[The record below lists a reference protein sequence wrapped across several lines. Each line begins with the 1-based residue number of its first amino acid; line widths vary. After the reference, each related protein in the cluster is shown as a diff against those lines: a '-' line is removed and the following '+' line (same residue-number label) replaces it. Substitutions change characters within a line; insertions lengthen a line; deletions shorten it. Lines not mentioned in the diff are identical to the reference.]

1 MTEKYQLPLQQLY
14 DPIMIM
20 FQQIEGYELLFQELE
35 SRQKE
40 SRKNKFII
48 EKLIAMQDKKQQL
61 EKEKIEFDTLYQKSN
76 LTREQHK
83 HLISQEIEIDQEF
96 YQIFKILDE
105 QENLTKEL
113 INYDDPQGQGPSQLR
128 GSLTENIDII
138 RSAALSKIIAHLK
151 KHYEMITI
159 DELKDIN
166 KLFQNKVNDQIIFV
180 LRYKFSN
187 LLIPLLAGINSM
199 DEQSIISFFKTLDSQ
214 IQQSF
219 NQTEEIFDK
228 NASSIFPQI
237 IDNICCDYA
246 QQLDAT
252 LKFVE
257 SYFLFYEVNIQIQQ
271 IINFFKSKNT
281 QLQFNNGLI
290 KLLQLCSSQKIKSVQ
305 FMSHNLQV
313 IRFNIAQFS
322 SYQPLK
328 DQLYQMYD
336 FLKKNKPEE
345 RQEILCNLWQP
356 FQQLIQ
362 MKLNQNSFNRSSKI
376 FSINAL
382 QIYINQLQEMKILE
396 IQDTINN
403 YIKECQQ
410 LLGDLIQKLKIENIT
425 ESAQKFKVQQREKN
439 IQLSKDQFKKFLR
452 QIVQLDE
459 NGFRNDLF
467 FEIDLI
473 INEQI
478 KSQIQI
484 DIAETF
490 TKEYYEPLYENLFK
504 YLSNSQNEFTTE
516 VIQQLCLQ
524 YSVTVKDIYKIPV
537 YIRDPASYKLNIMNF
552 QSL

>member
-1 MTEKYQLPLQQLY
+1 MTEKLQLPLQQLY

-20 FQQIEGYELLFQELE
+20 FKQIEGYEQLFQELE
-35 SRQKE
+35 ARQKE
-40 SRKNKFII
+40 SRKNKFVI

-61 EKEKIEFDTLYQKSN
+61 EKEKVEFDSLYQKSH

-83 HLISQEIEIDQEF
+83 HLISQDIEVDQEF
-96 YQIFKILDE
+96 YQIYKILDE
-105 QENLTKEL
+105 QENLAKEL
-113 INYDDPQGQGPSQLR
+113 VNYDDPQGQGPSPLR
-128 GSLTENIDII
+128 GSLIENIDII
-138 RSAALSKIIAHLK
+138 RSAALSKIVAHLK

-159 DELKDIN
+159 EELKEIN
-166 KLFQNKVNDQIIFV
+166 ELFYNKVNEQIVFV

-187 LLIPLLAGINSM
+187 HLIPLLAGINST
-199 DEQSIISFFKTLDSQ
+199 DESSIKNFFKTLDYE

-219 NQTEEIFDK
+219 KYTEQIFEK
-228 NASSIFPQI
+228 GATTIFPQV

-257 SYFLFYEVNIQIQQ
+257 SYFLIYEVNIQIQQ
-271 IINFFKSKNT
+271 IINFLKSTNA
-281 QLQFNNGLI
+281 QMQCINGLV
-290 KLLQLCSSQKIKSVQ
+290 KLQQLCSQLKTKSVQ
-305 FMSHNLQV
+305 IMSHNLQV

-328 DQLYQMYD
+328 DQLEQLYD
-336 FLKKNKPEE
+336 FLKKSNSEE
-345 RQEILCNLWQP
+345 RQEILSNLWQP

-362 MKLNQNSFNRSSKI
+362 MKLNQNSYNRSSKI

-382 QIYINQLQEMKILE
+382 QIYISQLQGMKIQE
-396 IQDTINN
+396 IQETIDN

-410 LLGDLIQKLKIENIT
+410 LLVDLIQKLKTENVS

-439 IQLSKDQFKKFLR
+439 NQLSKDQFKKFLR

-467 FEIDLI
+467 YEIDLI
-473 INEQI
+473 INDQI
-478 KSQIQI
+478 KSQIQL

-490 TKEYYEPLYENLFK
+490 TKEYYEPLYENLLK
-504 YLSNSQNEFTTE
+504 YLSNQQSEFTTE
-516 VIQQLCLQ
+516 VIQQLCSQ
-524 YSVTVKDIYKIPV
+524 YSVTTKDIYKIPA
-537 YIRDPASYKLNIMNF
+537 YIRDPVSYKLNIMNF